1 MVAKRQI
8 AKRQAAERLRVVHT
22 ESSTGWGGQ
31 EIRILTE
38 AEGMLARGHLL
49 MLLTPETACIYEAAR
64 RRGIPALAIPM
75 EKKRPRAFAAM
86 VAWLARH
93 ARDYDVINTHSS
105 TDTWL
110 TALAASL
117 LRHAPPIVRTRHVS
131 TAVGRGWATRWL
143 YTRASAHIVTT
154 GEALRRQLAR
164 DNGFELS
171 RMTSVRTGIDLARF
185 RPTARAACR
194 RDLGLDAR
202 AALGIVATL
211 RDWKGHDYLLD
222 AWARL
227 RARFPQWQLV
237 VVGDGPQ
244 RARLEARTA
253 DEGLADSVR
262 FAGNQDDVPLW
273 LNSFDLFTLPSFGDE
288 GVPQGIMQAMAC
300 GLAVVST
307 PVGAIE
313 EAVQAGRTG
322 VLVPPRDAGALAD
335 ALAALMADEPRRRA
349 MGEAGHAYALAHF
362 GIDAMLDKMETV
374 FREAIRG

>member
-1 MVAKRQI
+1 MSDG
-8 AKRQAAERLRVVHT
+8 RLRVVHT

-38 AEGMLARGHLL
+38 AEGMLARGHQL

-93 ARDYDVINTHSS
+93 ARDYDIVNTHSS

-131 TAVGRGWATRWL
+131 TAVGTGWATRWL

-154 GEALRRQLAR
+154 GEALRLQLAR

-171 RMTSVRTGIDLARF
+171 RMTSVRTGIDLTRF
-185 RPTARAACR
+185 RPMERARCR

-322 VLVPPRDAGALAD
+322 VLVPPRNAAALAD